1 MGLEAGVD
9 EAGRWA
15 HAGRRGAR
23 QWRLLRM
30 LLGLLL
36 VLGPLALAPS
46 SSAQTAAAASPGP
59 VWLDAAG
66 APLPFENDDALLE
79 FLRTATVVERK
90 STDEGIN
97 RPDKLLLEADGT
109 RVHAVFREV
118 SVEKKRTRVQGRY
131 FNRFV
136 DNYALD
142 CAAYDLARSIGF
154 EKVPPVVLR
163 RLGQTPGS
171 VQLWVENA
179 REEAAKDY
187 RPRSPI
193 GWVKQQWDMNL
204 FDNLILNV
212 DRNENN
218 MVVGQDGELWLIDHG
233 RAFQPQAQ
241 LLAPEHLKKINRQL
255 WDHLQGLSDDQ
266 LKDAVR
272 EHLDT
277 EQLEALV
284 QRRELLVELVQ
295 GLVDE
300 HGEGQ
305 VFY

>member
-1 MGLEAGVD
+1 MGLEAAVD
-9 EAGRWA
+9 EAGRGA

-36 VLGPLALAPS
+36 VLGGLAPS
-46 SSAQTAAAASPGP
+46 SSGQTAAAEPSRP

-66 APLPFENDDALLE
+66 APLPFETDDALLE
-79 FLRTATVVERK
+79 FLRTAAVVERK

-97 RPDKLLLEADGT
+97 RPDKLLLESGGT

-136 DNYALD
+136 DNYAFD
-142 CAAYDLARSIGF
+142 CAAYDLARRIGF

-163 RLGQTPGS
+163 RLGRTPGS

-187 RPRSPI
+187 RPKSPI

-212 DRNENN
+212 DRNEKN

-255 WDHLQGLSDDQ
+255 WDRLQELSDDD

-272 EHLDT
+272 ENLDT
-277 EQLEALV
+277 EQLQALV
-284 QRRELLVELVQ
+284 KRRELLVELVQ

-300 HGEGQ
+300 HGEAS